1 MVCMFDF
8 CVFFSNRF
16 ADATAAD
23 MDVPIVKD
31 APPEIGVAVT
41 KDTKIRKRSM

>member
-31 APPEIGVAVT
+31 ALIGVAVT
-41 KDTKIRKRSM
+41 KDTMIKRRSM